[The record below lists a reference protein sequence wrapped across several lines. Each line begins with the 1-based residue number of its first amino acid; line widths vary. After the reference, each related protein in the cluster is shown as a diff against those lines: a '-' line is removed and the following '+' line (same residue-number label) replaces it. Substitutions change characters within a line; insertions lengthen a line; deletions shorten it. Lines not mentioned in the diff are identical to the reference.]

1 MLKPILALSSI
12 LLCLGGCQT
21 VSTNSNRAI
30 NQNPSVESLD
40 ILSQRTQEAVLAQL
54 SLKTAQAETLKNM
67 QTKQAKITTDIIN
80 TDYIG
85 SPEVLLN
92 SISNHFGYRYLENG
106 PTRMLP
112 IVNFTD
118 RKQTGFE
125 TVKDV
130 AVFIDGY
137 ANITVDHQNKTILLT
152 YLPR

>member
-1 MLKPILALSSI
+1 MSKTLLALSAALFS
-12 LLCLGGCQT
+12 LVGCQSMSQSA
-21 VSTNSNRAI
+21 STS
-30 NQNPSVESLD
+30 PSSTSLE
-40 ILSQRTQEAVLAQL
+40 ILSQQSQKAVLAQM
-54 SLKTAQAETLKNM
+54 SLKTAQAENLKNL
-67 QTKQAKITTDIIN
+67 QVKQAKFTTDIIN
-80 TDYIG
+80 ANYIG

-92 SISNHFGYRYLENG
+92 SIANHFGYRYLENG
-106 PTRMLP
+106 PARTLP

-130 AVFIDGY
+130 GVFIDGY

>member
-1 MLKPILALSSI
+1 MSKTLLALSAALFS
-12 LLCLGGCQT
+12 LVGCQSMSQSVNT
-21 VSTNSNRAI
+21 SPSST
-30 NQNPSVESLD
+30 SLE
-40 ILSQRTQEAVLAQL
+40 ILSQQSQKAVLAQM
-54 SLKTAQAETLKNM
+54 SLKTAQAENLKNL
-67 QTKQAKITTDIIN
+67 QVKQAKFTTDIIN
-80 TDYIG
+80 ANYIG

-92 SISNHFGYRYLENG
+92 SIANHFGYRYLENG
-106 PTRMLP
+106 PARTLP

-130 AVFIDGY
+130 GVFIDGY

>member
-1 MLKPILALSSI
+1 MSKTLLALSAALFS
-12 LLCLGGCQT
+12 LVGCQSMSQS
-21 VSTNSNRAI
+21 VSTS
-30 NQNPSVESLD
+30 PSSTSLE
-40 ILSQRTQEAVLAQL
+40 ILSQQSQKAVLAQM
-54 SLKTAQAETLKNM
+54 SLKTAQAENLKNL
-67 QTKQAKITTDIIN
+67 QVKQAKFTTDIIN
-80 TDYIG
+80 ANYIG

-92 SISNHFGYRYLENG
+92 SIANHFGYRYLENG
-106 PTRMLP
+106 PARTLP

-130 AVFIDGY
+130 GVFIDGY